1 MTFPCGFRGIFVTA
15 GYIHFGW
22 VGVEPCSPFV
32 TNRNH
37 NSYGVWRQIEVDV
50 ALMGCSLDTLQDRS
64 QSMKSFQPFRLD
76 SANHCLWRGEERA
89 QITPKAFDVLRYL
102 VEKAGKL
109 VTQDELLEALWPETY
124 VNQEVLRKYI
134 LEIRK
139 VLGDRP
145 EKPAFIETVTKRG
158 YRFIA
163 PVVDESADESSDLPA
178 TEMKSSV
185 AATEEAAI
193 EDQVARETVA
203 SERRASSSEP
213 RVRKLAI
220 IQVLAVVAV
229 AGLSGYLWLARNRL
243 NAPST
248 NSTSIAVLPFVDMS
262 TTKDQE
268 YFSDGFAEQLIN
280 DLARVSGLKVVGR
293 SSSFQFRGKDVDLR
307 DVGRKLGVAN
317 VLEGSVR
324 RDGNHVRVTAELV
337 KTADGFQLWSQTYD
351 REIIDILAVQDE
363 IALAAAGALQ
373 LKLLGSTGQP
383 LASTLRS
390 ANPDAY
396 QAYLQAK
403 YFAARGQ
410 DKEDLN
416 KALSF
421 TDLAIRFD
429 PNYAA
434 AWAQRSQ
441 VLETL
446 SGLGLIESDE
456 GFRRARENAEK
467 AIALDPNLA
476 AGYLRLARIQMSHDW
491 DWDGAE
497 LSLRK
502 AAMLEPG
509 SAEVLNGQAYL
520 SRRLGRTDE
529 AIELYKLAVAQDP
542 LRANFQ
548 LALGFELYYQGRYDE
563 ALAALQKAEESNP
576 QLSGLHVTRGKIF
589 FSEGRKEEALAE
601 MEKERDGGDR
611 WTGEALAYYALGRTG
626 ESDKA
631 LKQLIATH
639 QNDSAFQIGE
649 IYAYRGETDKAFA
662 WLDRAYRQR
671 DPGTPEM
678 KTSPLMKSL
687 LQDPRRAELLR
698 KMKLPD

>member
-1 MTFPCGFRGIFVTA
+1 
-15 GYIHFGW
+15 
-22 VGVEPCSPFV
+22 
-32 TNRNH
+32 
-37 NSYGVWRQIEVDV
+37 
-50 ALMGCSLDTLQDRS
+50 
-64 QSMKSFQPFRLD
+64 MKSFQSFRLD
-76 SANHCLWRGEERA
+76 SANQCLWRGDERA
-89 QITPKAFDVLRYL
+89 QITPKAFDVLRYM
-102 VEKAGKL
+102 VENAGRL

-145 EKPAFIETVTKRG
+145 EKPEFIETVTKRG

-163 PVVDESADESSDLPA
+163 PVVDESAPVVDQSTDEPADLST
-178 TEMKSSV
+178 TEMKSDV
-185 AATEEAAI
+185 AATVEAAI
-193 EDQVARETVA
+193 EDQIGRKTAAPEQQ
-203 SERRASSSEP
+203 ASSGE
-213 RVRKLAI
+213 RWVRKLAI
-220 IQVLAVVAV
+220 IQVLTVIAA
-229 AGLSGYLWLARNRL
+229 AALSGYFWFARNRS

-248 NSTSIAVLPFVDMS
+248 NNTSIAVLPFVDLS
-262 TTKDQE
+262 PAKDQA

-280 DLARVSGLKVVGR
+280 DLAQVSGLKVVGR

-324 RDGNHVRVTAELV
+324 REGNHVRVTAELV

-351 REIIDILAVQDE
+351 REINDILAVQDE

-383 LASTLRS
+383 VASTLRS
-390 ANPDAY
+390 ENPDAY
-396 QAYLQAK
+396 QAYLQGK

-410 DKEDLN
+410 DTEDLS
-416 KALSF
+416 KALSY
-421 TDLAIRFD
+421 TDQAIQFD

-456 GFRRARENAEK
+456 GFRRARECAEK

-476 AGYLRLARIQMSHDW
+476 AGYLRLARIQMNHDW

-497 LSLRK
+497 VSLRK

-509 SAEVLNGQAYL
+509 SAEVFHGRAYL
-520 SRRLGRTDE
+520 ARRLGRTDE
-529 AIELYKLAVAQDP
+529 AVELYKLAVALDP

-548 LALGFELYYQGRYDE
+548 LALGYELFYQGRYGE
-563 ALAALQKAEESNP
+563 ALAALQKAEEMNP
-576 QLSGLHVTRGKIF
+576 HLSGLYVTRGKVL
-589 FSEGRKEEALAE
+589 FSEGRNEEALAE
-601 MEKERDGGDR
+601 MEKEKGEGERLS
-611 WTGEALAYYALGRTG
+611 GEALAYYAQGLT
-626 ESDKA
+626 EDSDKA
-631 LKQLIATH
+631 LKRFIATH

-649 IYAYRGETDKAFA
+649 IYAYRKEIDKAFE
-662 WLDRAYRQR
+662 WLERAYRQR

-687 LQDPRRAELLR
+687 LPDPRRAELLK
-698 KMKLPD
+698 KMRLPA